1 VDGAKLVKLVKHFLG
16 LAGLRRF
23 LAMGVV
29 TAFLVLFAS
38 PAQAEDL
45 PGYKI
50 RIVQGSNLTL
60 VSSAGMIPIVIEN
73 GYDSAIRVQIHVRPT
88 NLRLNAPTA
97 TEVTVPANTTYTAK
111 VAVQALADGD
121 VDLVTWL
128 TTFSGLRLG
137 PSVTLKMTVNAEVEA
152 NLLIAFALI
161 VFALLGAGAFR
172 TIRRRR
178 LAA

>member
-1 VDGAKLVKLVKHFLG
+1 VDGAKLVKHLLG
-16 LAGLRRF
+16 LSKFVRL
-23 LAMGVV
+23 LAMGLV
-29 TAFLVLFAS
+29 TAFLVLSATS
-38 PAQAEDL
+38 AQAQDL

-60 VSSAGMIPIVIEN
+60 VSSAGLIPVVIEN
-73 GYDSAIRVQIHVRPT
+73 GYDTAVRVQIHVRPT
-88 NLRLNAPTA
+88 NLRLSVPQA
-97 TEVTVPANTTYTAK
+97 TEVVVPANTTYTAT

-121 VDLVTWL
+121 VELVTWL

-152 NLLIAFALI
+152 NLLIAFSLL
-161 VFALLGAGAFR
+161 VVALLGAGAFR
-172 TIRRRR
+172 TVRRKR